1 MIALGT
7 AVFHYH
13 NPFQRY
19 YRKYR
24 QNVVGDK
31 KHIVIKRRK
40 EKKMFSE
47 AELQILALYAQI
59 VTPILAVLGIIVSWI
74 IYIGQK
80 RKEQK
85 EKAIEIGLE
94 IEPIMHSIAY
104 IDKNFEL
111 ESQELIDILL
121 KADRSKMKLFE
132 YDEMLTVYSEEEIK
146 VLRKYFPDSGA
157 NQKRIGGPGVKPLV
171 SFVTLLQ
178 TREMYYKLFDKSLNE
193 IDESKREDILLH
205 EFRQIIID
213 TLNRLETLC
222 LKMIRKVADERAVY
236 QAIQP
241 NFLTFV
247 SFFYYYISVTN
258 INCSGDDKKMK
269 HVIQIYNLWRKRY
282 IRNQRLK
289 KIATIWEGQR

>member
-1 MIALGT
+1 
-7 AVFHYH
+7 
-13 NPFQRY
+13 
-19 YRKYR
+19 
-24 QNVVGDK
+24 
-31 KHIVIKRRK
+31 
-40 EKKMFSE
+40 MFSE
-47 AELQILALYAQI
+47 SELQMLALYAQI
-59 VTPILAVLGIIVSWI
+59 VTPILAVLGIVVSWI

-104 IDKNFEL
+104 VDKNFEL
-111 ESQELIDILL
+111 ESQELIDILSN
-121 KADRSKMKLFE
+121 ADRSKMKLFI
-132 YDEMLTVYSEEEIK
+132 YDEMITVYSEEEIK
-146 VLRKYFPDSGA
+146 ILRKYFPDSGV

-241 NFLTFV
+241 NFLTFI

-258 INCSGDDKKMK
+258 RNCNGDDKKLK

-282 IRNQRLK
+282 MRHRRIEEVVKRFW
-289 KIATIWEGQR
+289 I